1 MMKNKVDYQQELDQF
16 RTWLGYD
23 FMSLALAE
31 SAEYHYVIKWKYA
44 TGNLNDCFKGIV
56 LQSGRG
62 IAGIVFKTGKPMIIE
77 SVAQHIDTEL
87 LFNYP
92 IVRMEKLK
100 SLVAVPLWNDNRVAG
115 VLLGGFR
122 DEQRV
127 TIDMLHQLDELAHRG
142 IGTLNGKELK
152 LS

>member
-1 MMKNKVDYQQELDQF
+1 MINKVDYQIELDQI
-16 RTWLGYD
+16 RVVLGYD

-31 SAEYHYVIKWKYA
+31 PAEYDYVIRWKYA
-44 TGNLNDCFKGIV
+44 SGNTNDRYKRIV

-62 IAGIVFKTGKPMIIE
+62 IAGIVFKTGKPFLIP
-77 SVAQHIDTEL
+77 SVQNDVKPDT

-92 IVRMEKLK
+92 ITKMENLN
-100 SLVAVPLWNDNRVAG
+100 SIGAVPVWNDARVAG

-122 DEQRV
+122 GERQV
-127 TIDMLHQLDELAHRG
+127 TIEMLRDLDGAARKG
-142 IGTLNGKELK
+142 IGDLNGKELL

>member
-1 MMKNKVDYQQELDQF
+1 MTNKVDYDHELHRIRKD
-16 RTWLGYD
+16 LGYD

-31 SAEYHYVIKWKYA
+31 PAEYDYVIRWKYA
-44 TGNLNDCFKGIV
+44 SGNTGERYKRIV

-62 IAGIVFKTGKPMIIE
+62 IAGIVFKTGKPFLIS
-77 SVAQHIDTEL
+77 SVQEDVKPDY

-92 IVRMEKLK
+92 ITKMENLN
-100 SLVAVPLWNDNRVAG
+100 SIGAVPVWNDARVAG

-122 DEQRV
+122 DGRRV
-127 TIDMLHQLDELAHRG
+127 TAEMLLVLEAVARKG
-142 IGTLNGKELK
+142 IGELNGKELL

>member
-1 MMKNKVDYQQELDQF
+1 MNNKVDYQIELDQI
-16 RTWLGYD
+16 RAALGYD

-31 SAEYHYVIKWKYA
+31 PAEYDYVIRWKYA
-44 TGNLNDCFKGIV
+44 SGNTNDRYKRIV

-62 IAGIVFKTGKPMIIE
+62 IAGIVFKTGKPFLIP
-77 SVAQHIDTEL
+77 SVQKDVNPDT

-92 IVRMEKLK
+92 ITKMENLI
-100 SLVAVPLWNDNRVAG
+100 SSGAVPVWNDARVAG

-122 DEQRV
+122 GERQV
-127 TIDMLHQLDELAHRG
+127 TAEMLRNLEATVRKG
-142 IGTLNGKELK
+142 IGDLNGKELL